1 MIKSSRK
8 TPLLAALSLVV
19 LISVSGCR
27 NMFSGDAAGKT
38 NLPPLPSKSTRAPA
52 SSLGSSRPPPL
63 LLSKMGVSATTPALP
78 VSVEKRTDSPAKA
91 LSAPISDVANG
102 SLPEQS
108 IVLPASTP
116 PSGFFMPNFLLG
128 NAAKARPASKESLP
142 SIDSPMV
149 VSKPKALST
158 PDVRVVPAERM
169 VIGIYVSPTTRT
181 YFAAGGMD
189 YVQTIVQ
196 PWEDFLGQNDI
207 RIVRILNPEALLT
220 AKIDALVL
228 PSAVALSATE
238 RTQLANFREQGGNIL
253 ATWLS
258 GVRNEQG
265 QWLGF
270 DFMERVLDTGVSGTT
285 AEDDKDNFV
294 MPHGDNPLTHQLPA
308 GLRIWVE
315 RIADWYPLRLIGKN
329 TALQIMDWSRSVRPG
344 KQSSVLSFDERDGVR
359 PSRVAVLGIPERL
372 WQSVEAK
379 DFNRLLADTLHWLAR
394 RPDAYLASWPQAHAA
409 GVMLAIDAPDPVQA
423 TDFAYSALAESL
435 GGKASYFLLS
445 QYLLDLPPEVLD
457 NMRRGSH
464 EIAFM
469 GDIFEE
475 FKDETAKKQRSRLL
489 VMSREFKA
497 VGFPVTSTSGFHA
510 PMESFD
516 NATHQALSD
525 VGFAYHV
532 TDSGVTEDLMPVTL
546 KTEKGQSL
554 LLYPRAL
561 NSIGTLLDEG
571 LSIEAAGQNYARA
584 LRVHVD
590 MGGLVIIP
598 VAQNGLVTVDQ
609 WRQILSPVFSG
620 SRKPWLASGGE
631 IAAWWRERGRVSS
644 WLDDTVSPAL
654 LRVEIRGE
662 GPLVQA
668 VSVVL
673 NQSSAASPVRLLQDN
688 ADEKAFQPTLQAV
701 DRWRQ
706 RISLQG
712 AEPGVYHWYLQ
723 PTASLPLTPI
733 KH

>member
-1 MIKSSRK
+1 
-8 TPLLAALSLVV
+8 
-19 LISVSGCR
+19 
-27 NMFSGDAAGKT
+27 
-38 NLPPLPSKSTRAPA
+38 
-52 SSLGSSRPPPL
+52 
-63 LLSKMGVSATTPALP
+63 
-78 VSVEKRTDSPAKA
+78 
-91 LSAPISDVANG
+91 
-102 SLPEQS
+102 
-108 IVLPASTP
+108 
-116 PSGFFMPNFLLG
+116 MPNFLLG

-238 RTQLANFREQGGNIL
+238 RTQLASFREQGGNIL

-294 MPHGDNPLTHQLPA
+294 MTHGDNPLTHQLPA

-315 RIADWYPLRLIGKN
+315 RIADWYPLRLVGKN

-344 KQSSVLSFDERDGVR
+344 KQTSVMNFDERDGGR
-359 PSRVAVLGIPERL
+359 ASRVAVLGIPERL
-372 WQSVEAK
+372 WQSVEVK

-409 GVMLAIDAPDPVQA
+409 GVMLAIDAPDALQA
-423 TDFAYSALAESL
+423 VDFTYGTLAESL
-435 GGKASYFLLS
+435 GGKATYFVLS
-445 QYLLDLPPEVLD
+445 QYLLELPPEILE
-457 NMRRGSH
+457 NMRRGGH

-469 GDIFEE
+469 GDIYEG
-475 FKDETAKKQRSRLL
+475 FKDETEKKQRNRLS
-489 VMSREFKA
+489 VMNREFKA
-497 VGFPVTSTSGFHA
+497 AGFPVTPSTSGFHA

-532 TDSGVTEDLMPVTL
+532 TDSGVTEDLMPMTL

-561 NSIGTLLDEG
+561 NSIGALLDEG
-571 LSIEAAGQNYARA
+571 LSIEAAGQNYTRA
-584 LRVHVD
+584 LKVHAD

-609 WRQILSPVFSG
+609 WHQMLSPVFSG
-620 SRKPWLASGGE
+620 SRKPWLASGRE

-688 ADEKAFQPTLQAV
+688 ADEKAFQPTLQTV